1 MMSVYSQMLKTQW
14 TWSRTAVLGFGV
26 ITFALPALIWR
37 LAGMGGGPYAA
48 FALIQ
53 GFQAMGISLAMLA
66 LAGGAVMAATPW
78 TIDAEAKHVYALALP
93 IAWPRF
99 VAIRFGIGV
108 LLLLI
113 PTLAL
118 YLGAWFIVLRIDL
131 PDVLQAYPG
140 GLAVRYFTAL
150 VVAYA
155 ATFAV
160 QYIFGKRAAT
170 VVVVSLIAFA
180 LVSIALAVIGGG
192 GRFSWIGEFLFEWP
206 GPLAIYNEPWKLI
219 DV

>member
-1 MMSVYSQMLKTQW
+1 MSVYAQMLKTQW
-14 TWSRTAVLGFGV
+14 TWSRTAVLGLGV

-53 GFQAMGISLAMLA
+53 GFQMMGASLAL
-66 LAGGAVMAATPW
+66 LSLGGGAVIAATPW

-99 VAIRFGIGV
+99 VAIRFGIGI

-113 PTLAL
+113 PVLAL

-131 PDVLQAYPG
+131 PDVLRAYPG
-140 GLAVRYFTAL
+140 GLALRYFTAL
-150 VVAYA
+150 AIAYA
-155 ATFAV
+155 MTFAV
-160 QYIFGKRAAT
+160 QYIFGKRASA
-170 VVVVSLIAFA
+170 VVVISLVAFA
-180 LVSIALAVIGGG
+180 ILSIVLSILGEG
-192 GRFSWIGEFLFEWP
+192 GRFSWIGSWLFDWP
-206 GPLAIYNEPWKLI
+206 GPFAIYTEPWKLI